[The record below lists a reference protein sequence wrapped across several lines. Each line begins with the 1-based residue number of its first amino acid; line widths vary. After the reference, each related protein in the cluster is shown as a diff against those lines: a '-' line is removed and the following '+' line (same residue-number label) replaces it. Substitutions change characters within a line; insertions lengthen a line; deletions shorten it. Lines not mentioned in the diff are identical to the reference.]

1 MFHSI
6 CGLCQL
12 DSNNITQAVI
22 PNCLLCI
29 SCSVMS
35 DSATPGTAAC
45 QAPLSIGFSRQEYWS
60 VAISFSR
67 DLPNPGIETV
77 SLHWQVGSLL
87 LARLGSPISLIMD
100 VKRKM
105 FLLFS

>member
-29 SCSVMS
+29 SCSVVS
-35 DSATPGTAAC
+35 DSATPGTAAR

-60 VAISFSR
+60 K
-67 DLPNPGIETV
+67 LPFPPLGNLPGPGIKPE
-77 SLHWQVGSLL
+77 SPALQVDSYRLSHQGIPKCLL
-87 LARLGSPISLIMD
+87 DM
-100 VKRKM
+100 VK
-105 FLLFS
+105 